1 MVFGG
6 YPNGSNE
13 VTLIAVEDDVTV
25 PECHQ
30 NLEPHPKILEGTCQ
44 ATLTES
50 EGWHKG
56 IFSFALET
64 YFTRS
69 LTGKLPHVCGGEDLN
84 TGYSKECWRYHP
96 GEKNMNQI
104 RRI

>member
-56 IFSFALET
+56 IFSFVLET
-64 YFTRS
+64 YLQSVFS
-69 LTGKLPHVCGGEDLN
+69 ALSQGLDDDIL
-84 TGYSKECWRYHP
+84 
-96 GEKNMNQI
+96 
-104 RRI
+104 